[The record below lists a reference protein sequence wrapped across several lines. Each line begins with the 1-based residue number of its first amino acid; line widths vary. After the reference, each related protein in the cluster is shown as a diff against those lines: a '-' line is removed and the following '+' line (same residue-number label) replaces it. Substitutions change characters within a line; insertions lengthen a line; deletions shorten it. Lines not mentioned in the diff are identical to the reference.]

1 MSVEEV
7 VGFVT
12 GALCVWLA
20 VRQNVWTFP
29 IGIVNN
35 VVYAVLFSG
44 AGLYAG
50 AGLQVVYLVL
60 GALGWYWW
68 VRGGPD
74 AGRLGVR
81 RTPAW
86 GWVAAVLG
94 ALAASGLLVVVLDR
108 WTDSELVVA
117 DAVTTGL
124 SLAAQL
130 MMGRKWL
137 GSWAFWIVADV
148 LFVALYASQGLWLT
162 AALYAGFI
170 GLCVAG
176 LREWRRDLAGGAGAA
191 APGDAPA
198 GSAVHPAGVAGV
210 LAAADSGAAPA
221 PAAPAPVAPAP
232 GERRP

>member
-1 MSVEEV
+1 MSIEEV

-12 GALCVWLA
+12 GALCVGLA

-35 VVYAVLFSG
+35 VVYAVLFLG

-60 GALGWYWW
+60 GALGWFWW
-68 VRGGPD
+68 VRGGTG
-74 AGRLGVR
+74 AGRLRVQ
-81 RTPAW
+81 RTPGW
-86 GWVAAVLG
+86 GWVAAVTG
-94 ALAASGLLVVVLDR
+94 AVAASGALVLVLDR

-124 SLAAQL
+124 SLTAQL

-162 AALYAGFI
+162 AVLYAGFI

-176 LREWRRDLAGGAGAA
+176 VREWRRDLAGG
-191 APGDAPA
+191 GDGDGPA
-198 GSAVHPAGVAGV
+198 GSAGQPAAVG
-210 LAAADSGAAPA
+210 AAAGADGSTV
-221 PAAPAPVAPAP
+221 AAL
-232 GERRP
+232 GRRPGADTDGASSGGSRP